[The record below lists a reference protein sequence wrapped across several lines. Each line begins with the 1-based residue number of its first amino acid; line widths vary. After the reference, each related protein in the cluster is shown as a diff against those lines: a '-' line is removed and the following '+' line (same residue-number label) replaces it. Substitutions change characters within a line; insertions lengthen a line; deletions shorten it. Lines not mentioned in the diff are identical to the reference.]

1 MKKDFLDKFNKILE
15 NRRKILI
22 RNISQLG
29 KKNSEGEYEVIR
41 KEYGNSDDENSE
53 EISDMLEDGTTLSM
67 LESELDQIDQALK
80 RIEAGEYGKCLKC
93 GKQIEE
99 KRLEVNP
106 SAVYCSECQKKIEKD
121 LI

>member
-1 MKKDFLDKFNKILE
+1 MNKDFLNKFKKNLEYRKKILL
-15 NRRKILI
+15 K
-22 RNISQLG
+22 NISQLG
-29 KKNSEGEYEVIR
+29 KKNKEGEYEVIR

-67 LESELDQIDQALK
+67 LEGELDQIEKALN
-80 RIEAGEYGKCLKC
+80 RIEDGNYGKCLKC
-93 GKQIEE
+93 GKSIEE

-106 SAVYCSECQKKIEKD
+106 SAIYCSECQKKIEKD